1 MIELS
6 HVKKTYRDRTVL
18 EIDTLTVPQGETLA
32 LVGPNGCGKTTLL
45 RILAGRLKSTEG
57 SVKAAAPVLYLPQ
70 KPYAVRG
77 TVLHNILLGTHKK
90 RGEALRLLEETDLLH
105 LKDKKAASLSGGE
118 LQRMALCRLLVR
130 PCSLLLLDEPTS
142 ACDAA
147 GTELLL
153 GVLRRYREATGC
165 TMVLSTHTPAVALN
179 TANRLIILNGGTIE
193 ADGDPQT
200 ILRAPESDWAKQF
213 IAGWRI

>member
-1 MIELS
+1 MIELQN
-6 HVKKTYRDRTVL
+6 VKKTYRERTVL
-18 EIDTLTVPQGETLA
+18 DVESLSVPQGETLA

-45 RILAGRLKSTEG
+45 RILAGRLKPTEG
-57 SVKAAAPVLYLPQ
+57 SVRTAEPILYLPQ
-70 KPYAVRG
+70 KPHAFRG
-77 TVLHNILLGTHKK
+77 TVLQNVMLGTRGK
-90 RGEALRLLEETDLLH
+90 RDEALRLLERTDLLH
-105 LKDKKAASLSGGE
+105 LKDKKALSLSGGE
-118 LQRMALCRLLVR
+118 LQRMALCRLLIR

-153 GVLRRYREATGC
+153 GALRSYRERTGC
-165 TMVLSTHTPAVALN
+165 TVILSTHTPAVALN
-179 TANRLIILNGGTIE
+179 AANRLVILNAGKPE